1 MTKIV
6 GLKEFIREAEMHRS
20 QEHWQRL
27 NERRKLLRKL
37 KEKKLKRNVKKR
49 VMMYDDLY
57 KLDN

>member
-27 NERRKLLRKL
+27 NERK
-37 KEKKLKRNVKKR
+37 KKR
-49 VMMYDDLY
+49 EEEGDDV
-57 KLDN
+57 